1 MDHTESEINMTEQP
15 PVNNLS
21 ARRVMEETV
30 KATET
35 LVSENYANSF
45 HLQEDE
51 ATPTG
56 AAANQGPQF

>member
-1 MDHTESEINMTEQP
+1 MTEKP
-15 PVNNLS
+15 PINNLS

-30 KATET
+30 KASET

-45 HLQEDE
+45 HLEEDE

-56 AAANQGPQF
+56 AAANEGPQF